1 MTSPWHY
8 AAMGFA
14 APALVWLL
22 LWASTRLGR
31 RR

>member
-1 MTSPWHY
+1 MSSPWQY

-22 LWASTRLGR
+22 LWASTRWGR